1 MLCRNEAKSLHDL
14 TDEELLDRY
23 GSGDPQAFDV
33 LFSRYRRPLYSFIL
47 RFVSRRDMAEELL
60 QEVFFKVVR
69 SGNEFEGRAKFS
81 TWIYRITRNLCVDHL
96 RRMTHRKT
104 TSLDQS
110 SRDNDER
117 TLGQKVQDPNAGVER
132 QVMQGRLRTKIEEAV
147 DRLPNEQKE
156 VFLLREA
163 SGLPFKEIAAILGCP
178 ENTVKSRMRYAL
190 ERLRADL
197 AEFRDMTKPR
207 SAEA

>member
-1 MLCRNEAKSLHDL
+1 MCRNEAEALDDL
-14 TDEELLDRY
+14 TDEELLDRF
-23 GSGDPQAFDV
+23 GSGDTQAFDE
-33 LFSRYRRPLYSFIL
+33 LFSRYKRPLYSFIL

-60 QEVFFKVVR
+60 QEVFLKIIR
-69 SGNEFEGRAKFS
+69 SGSDFEGRAKFS
-81 TWIYRITRNLCVDHL
+81 TWAYRITRNLCVDHL

-110 SRDNDER
+110 VRDDDER

-132 QVMQGRLRTKIEEAV
+132 QVMQGRLKTKIEEAV
-147 DRLPNEQKE
+147 DRLPDEQKE

-163 SGLPFKEIAAILGCP
+163 SGLSFKAIAAILACP

>member
-1 MLCRNEAKSLHDL
+1 LLCRNEAKSLHDL